1 MPNKLFKNYQYDH
14 FVSTRQAG
22 SYIAYTFT
30 KFLDDY
36 CDGTPMEF
44 FYFIYEHGDKVYT
57 IISSYHVDFI
67 LYLCILNIVLYEIS
81 RKKAVSNWKWANL

>member
-1 MPNKLFKNYQYDH
+1 MTILFQLGKQG
-14 FVSTRQAG
+14 VILRIR
-22 SYIAYTFT
+22 YIAYTFT